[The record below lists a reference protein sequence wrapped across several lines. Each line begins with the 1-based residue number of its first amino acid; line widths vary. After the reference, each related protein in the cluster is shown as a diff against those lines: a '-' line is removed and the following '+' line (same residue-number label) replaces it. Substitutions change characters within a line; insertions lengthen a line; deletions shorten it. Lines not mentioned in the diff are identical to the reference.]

1 MVGLTDFFSLHCCDF
16 TIEILNKY
24 FAVLNSVCND
34 IDKILDLLPVSVP
47 MSYVKVVMVTR
58 HAFRF

>member
-1 MVGLTDFFSLHCCDF
+1 MNRKSLK
-16 TIEILNKY
+16 EGG
-24 FAVLNSVCND
+24 VCND

-47 MSYVKVVMVTR
+47 VSYVKVVMVTR